1 MANLKTRVTQLEAA
15 APQSE
20 SNLYCKVVHTED
32 CNHAKAVAIAEFV
45 AKHGHEP
52 KNFID
57 IILVSPETKQSV
69 CGCRREE
76 VMQ

>member
-1 MANLKTRVTQLEAA
+1 MANLKTRLTQLEAA

-20 SNLYCKVVHTED
+20 PNLCCLVVHTED
-32 CNHAKAVAIAEFV
+32 CKSAKAAATADFV
-45 AKHGHEP
+45 AKHGQQP

-57 IILVSPETKQSV
+57 IILVSAETKESA
-69 CGCRREE
+69 CGCPREE